1 MSGIGAML
9 LIVILGSIHDSH
21 AQSNFFGQYTYQH
34 WDTKS
39 GLPSDLVLSAYQS
52 SDGFLWLTGYTGL
65 VRFDGVTFTSFTSRN
80 VPFLKSDNIHAVRE
94 SSDSTL
100 WITTLNN
107 GLLNY
112 KRGVF
117 RQSIPD
123 LALRAFV
130 AETTTGKMLIAQNS
144 EETPYLL
151 IDTQSGKFHH
161 LSQNEADSLLHP
173 GTFFIERRTDNEGG
187 IWGLFNASV
196 ASVIRIANGESQY
209 YTLLTE
215 NFENERIWDLFVDSR
230 DRIWLAA
237 TDGLY
242 IREGKHFRKYPMTQ
256 FVRFSRHTDKAPKL
270 ILEDQYGGIWLAH
283 VNGLAY
289 LAPGSEHFVYLPDG
303 HPLRSI
309 SINEIME
316 DREGN
321 IWLSTLN
328 GLYRLSKG
336 KFTVYSKEEGLGSRT
351 VRGVAALE
359 EEKYVVATDEGLFQ
373 IKDGAVFPY
382 RMQNPEYHNLTRNT
396 YKVFKDSNQNIWVCG
411 GLGMV
416 RISTDGEKRFDARTR
431 FVYEDPENK
440 LWFGVPFL
448 GIAFLNDDDE
458 LEYAKFT
465 DIDFSNVFISSI
477 RKLADNSWLVTTFD
491 HGILIIDSEGT
502 SVINDA
508 TIELKNATV
517 FSSYED
523 EDGVVWFTSSSGLY
537 RYKNGVLTR
546 TGYESGMPEI
556 SVFNYL
562 PDNFGYVWFP
572 TNKGVLRA
580 KKQEI
585 NDYMDDK
592 VGEIGWQLFDQGDGM
607 RSRASVGA
615 RHSAISPDGKIL
627 IPTFDGLLEIDP
639 GNMITNEL
647 PPPVVIHGFTWNGE
661 SLHLNDRQVL
671 PPGNH
676 RLIFEYSA
684 LSLTAPEKVAFKFR
698 LIGYDQDWI
707 VASGERR
714 AIYTN
719 LPFGDYT
726 FQVIASN
733 NDGVWNE
740 AGALLHFTISPPWW
754 RTWWAYGLYVLLLAL
769 CLYGADHYQRR
780 RLIRRERE
788 RAKEKELEQ
797 AREIEKAYR
806 SLEVAHANLKSA
818 QDQLVQQEKLASLG
832 QLTAGIA
839 HEIKNPLNF
848 VNNFSEVSIE
858 MIEEVREE
866 VRRGTVDG
874 GREKKPPL
882 EGGSERSEQG
892 DVTISAQDQSP
903 ALILEILDDIEA
915 NLRKI
920 HEHGSRAD
928 GIVKSMLMHSR
939 GGDGKMEPTPLNPL
953 VKEYVNLAFHGMRAG
968 KEPIDVDIQMD
979 LDDSVGE
986 IPLVAE
992 DFSRVI
998 LNLCNNAFDAMREW
1012 EAVRKHEVRSQVP
1025 DIVKTKPSA
1034 KMTGDGGPKTESPL
1048 EGGKDGE
1055 AGQGDDSSLS
1065 YHPKLTVRTHQTDN
1079 TITLEIEDNGPGIPD
1094 DIKDKIMQPFFTT
1107 KKGTEGTGLGL
1118 SISNDIVKAHGGQ
1131 LNISSSPGGTI
1142 FKILLNK

>member
-1 MSGIGAML
+1 MKKVLKMSGVGAML

-187 IWGLFNASV
+187 IWGLLNASV

-256 FVRFSRHTDKAPKL
+256 SVRFTRHTDKAPKL

-283 VNGLAY
+283 LNGLAY

-303 HPLRSI
+303 HPIRSI

-359 EEKYVVATDEGLFQ
+359 EDKYVVATDEGLFQ
-373 IKDGAVFPY
+373 IKNGAVFPY
-382 RMQNPEYHNLTRNT
+382 RIQNPRYHNLTRNT
-396 YKVFKDSNQNIWVCG
+396 YKVFKDANQNIWICG

-431 FVYEDPENK
+431 FVYEDPENT

-491 HGILIIDSEGT
+491 HGILIIDSDGT

-508 TIELKNATV
+508 TMELKNATV
-517 FSSYED
+517 FSSHED
-523 EDGVVWFTSSSGLY
+523 EDGVVWLTSSSGLY

-592 VGEIGWQLFDQGDGM
+592 VREIGWQLFDQGDGM

-647 PPPVVIHGFTWNGE
+647 PPPVVIHGFNWNGE
-661 SLHLNDRQVL
+661 SLNMTDRQVL
-671 PPGNH
+671 PSGNH

-684 LSLTAPEKVAFKFR
+684 LSFTAPEKVAFKFR
-698 LIGYDQDWI
+698 LAGYDNDW
-707 VASGERR
+707 VTATGERR

-740 AGALLHFTISPPWW
+740 EGALLHFTISPPWW

-788 RAKEKELEQ
+788 RAKEKELEH

-806 SLEVAHANLKSA
+806 SLEIAHANLKSA

-848 VNNFSEVSIE
+848 VNNFSEVCIE
-858 MIEEVREE
+858 LIDEAIEEIH
-866 VRRGTVDG
+866 GI
-874 GREKKPPL
+874 EKIQVEKIHVEKIHEFSL
-882 EGGSERSEQG
+882 Q
-892 DVTISAQDQSP
+892 TISE
-903 ALILEILDDIEA
+903 LLDDVQT

-920 HEHGSRAD
+920 HNHGSRAD
-928 GIVKSMLMHSR
+928 SIVKSMLMHSR
-939 GGDGKMEPTPLNPL
+939 GGSGKMEPIDLNAFI
-953 VKEYVNLAFHGMRAG
+953 KEYVNLAFHGMRAG
-968 KEPIDVDIQMD
+968 NNSINVTIDLQ
-979 LDDSVGE
+979 LDEQIKTV
-986 IPLVAE
+986 PLVEE
-992 DFSRVI
+992 DFSRVL
-998 LNLCNNAFDAMREW
+998 LNLCNNAFDAMRETALTRPPRLTIRTKL
-1012 EAVRKHEVRSQVP
+1012 ESKQVLMEV
-1025 DIVKTKPSA
+1025 
-1034 KMTGDGGPKTESPL
+1034 
-1048 EGGKDGE
+1048 
-1055 AGQGDDSSLS
+1055 
-1065 YHPKLTVRTHQTDN
+1065 
-1079 TITLEIEDNGPGIPD
+1079 EDNGPGIPD
-1094 DIKDKIMQPFFTT
+1094 KIKDKILQPFFTT

-1118 SISNDIVKAHGGQ
+1118 SITHDIVKAHGGM
-1131 LNISSSPGGTI
+1131 LKVNSKIDTLTE
-1142 FKILLNK
+1142 FRILLPISQSEK